1 MEQKQQ
7 QQQQQHEKKKN
18 GENGTIYIYKI
29 NGCNPQN
36 NSNHDDDGTNVC
48 RKRWTKKNH
57 PPTVE
62 KNSTAPTGET
72 AILLKWG

>member
-1 MEQKQQ
+1 MEQQQ

-29 NGCNPQN
+29 NGCNPQT

-48 RKRWTKKNH
+48 RKR
-57 PPTVE
+57 
-62 KNSTAPTGET
+62 
-72 AILLKWG
+72 